1 MIQTLVAELQVS
13 APLIMSGHTS
23 LEKGDSLRPSAIKG
37 ALRFWWRALQWPQLR
52 ESHASDQEALKALH
66 QAEAD
71 LFGAAAGESG
81 KQSKVLLRI
90 DAKQRLDMQ
99 AFSRGQD
106 LSRTNNQ
113 SKSYPGAVYLMGQ
126 GHHDKNGCQCAGLL
140 SSAPISMRLSWRA
153 NTLEDAER
161 DGLVRAVMA
170 LGLLGSVGARARK
183 GFGSLSLQALTLN
196 GQPLPVPTNLVE
208 LRHWLAELPR
218 GSTDELPP
226 FTAFGPASRCW
237 MIGLKPAR
245 EPLEL
250 LNEYGLQMMHY
261 RQTDKQDKQGKVR
274 GLGLFKDDIR
284 QLSKLLENRRI
295 ERAPQRAIFGL
306 PSHIRLQKNI
316 EIKPAGKS
324 SDGKAYER
332 RASPL
337 LAHIHRF
344 PSGEQIMLTI
354 MLPAKF
360 LPEDRLIITAS
371 REQEISF
378 SPDWSVIEGFI
389 KQCGGE
395 ELMR

>member
-23 LEKGDSLRPSAIKG
+23 LEKGDSIRPSAIKG
-37 ALRFWWRALQWPQLR
+37 ALRFWWRALQWPRLR
-52 ESHASDQEALKALH
+52 ESHTSDQNALKALH
-66 QAEAD
+66 QAETE

-90 DAKQRLDMQ
+90 DAKQRLDAQ
-99 AFSRGQD
+99 AFSKGQD
-106 LSRTNNQ
+106 LS
-113 SKSYPGAVYLMGQ
+113 KSHPGAVYLMGQ
-126 GHHDKNGCQCAGLL
+126 GHHDKNGCKCAGLL
-140 SSAPISMRLSWRA
+140 SSAPISLRLSWRA
-153 NTLEDAER
+153 NTLKDVEQ
-161 DGLVRAVMA
+161 DGLVQAVMA

-196 GQPLPVPTNLVE
+196 KQPLPVPANRTE
-208 LRHWLAELPR
+208 LHQWLADLPR
-218 GSTDELPP
+218 GSADELPP

-237 MIGLKPAR
+237 ILGLTAR
-245 EPLEL
+245 EPLAL
-250 LNEYGLQMMHY
+250 LNEYGNEMIRY
-261 RQTDKQDKQGKVR
+261 RQTDKPDRKGEVR

-284 QLSKLLENRRI
+284 QLSKLLENRQM

-306 PSHIRLQKNI
+306 PSTIILQKKI
-316 EIKPAGKS
+316 AIKPAGKT

-337 LAHIHRF
+337 LAHLHRF

-360 LPEDRLIITAS
+360 LPEDQLSITANG
-371 REQEISF
+371 EQKIPF
-378 SPDWSVIEGFI
+378 SPDWSVIEGFV
-389 KQCGGE
+389 KHCGGE
-395 ELMR
+395 ELTR

>member
-23 LEKGDSLRPSAIKG
+23 LEKGDSIRPSAIKG
-37 ALRFWWRALQWPQLR
+37 ALRFWWRALQWPRLR
-52 ESHASDQEALKALH
+52 ESHTSDQNALKALH

-90 DAKQRLDMQ
+90 DAKQRLDAQ
-99 AFSRGQD
+99 AFSKGQD
-106 LSRTNNQ
+106 LS
-113 SKSYPGAVYLMGQ
+113 KSHPGAVYLMGQ
-126 GHHDKNGCQCAGLL
+126 GQHQRNNGSLCAGLQ
-140 SSAPISMRLSWRA
+140 SSAPMSLRLSWRA
-153 NTLEDAER
+153 DTLKDDEQ
-161 DGLVRAVMA
+161 DGLVQAVMA

-183 GFGSLSLQALTLN
+183 GFGSLSLQTLTLN
-196 GQPLPVPTNLVE
+196 KQPLPVPANLAE
-208 LRHWLAELPR
+208 LRHWLADLPR
-218 GSTDELPP
+218 GTTDELPP
-226 FTAFGPASRCW
+226 FTAFGPSSRSW
-237 MIGLKPAR
+237 VLGLKPAR
-245 EPLEL
+245 EPLAL
-250 LNEYGLQMMHY
+250 LNEYGLQMMRY
-261 RQTDKQDKQGKVR
+261 RLSDKSAFAGGQQGR
-274 GLGLFKDDIR
+274 GLFKDDIR

-306 PSHIRLQKNI
+306 PSTIILQKKI
-316 EIKPAGKS
+316 AIKPAGKT

-337 LAHIHRF
+337 FAHIHRF

-360 LPEDRLIITAS
+360 LSEDRLIITAS
-371 REQEISF
+371 QEQEISF

-395 ELMR
+395 ELTR

>member
-52 ESHASDQEALKALH
+52 DIHGNDKDALKALH
-66 QAEAD
+66 QAEAE

-90 DAKQRLDMQ
+90 GAGQRLDMQ
-99 AFSRGQD
+99 AFAKGQD
-106 LSRTNNQ
+106 LS
-113 SKSYPGAVYLMGQ
+113 KSSPGAVYLMGQ
-126 GHHDKNGCQCAGLL
+126 GQHQGNNGTQCAGLQ
-140 SSAPISMRLSWRA
+140 SSAPLTVHLNWRT
-153 NTLEDAER
+153 NTLEEGER
-161 DGLVRAVMA
+161 DGLIQAVMA

-183 GFGSLSLQALTLN
+183 GFGSLSLQTLTLN
-196 GQPLPVPTNLVE
+196 KQPLPVPTNQAE
-208 LRHWLAELPR
+208 LRHWLADLPR
-218 GSTDELPP
+218 GNTDQLPP
-226 FTAFGPASRCW
+226 FTAFGPTSRCW
-237 MIGLKPAR
+237 VLGLKPTR
-245 EPLEL
+245 EPLVL
-250 LNEYGLQMMHY
+250 LNEYGLQMIRY
-261 RQTDKQDKQGKVR
+261 RQTNKPDKQGKVR
-274 GLGLFKDDIR
+274 GLGLFKDDIL
-284 QLSKLLENRRI
+284 QLSKLLENHRI

-306 PSHIRLQKNI
+306 PSHIRLQKNL

-337 LAHIHRF
+337 LAHLHRF

-360 LPEDRLIITAS
+360 LPKDQLIITAS

-395 ELMR
+395 ELTR

>member
-23 LEKGDSLRPSAIKG
+23 LEKGDSIRPSAIKG
-37 ALRFWWRALQWPQLR
+37 ALRFWWRALQWPRLR
-52 ESHASDQEALKALH
+52 ESHTSDQNALKALH

-90 DAKQRLDMQ
+90 DAKQRLDAQ
-99 AFSRGQD
+99 AFSKGQD
-106 LSRTNNQ
+106 LS
-113 SKSYPGAVYLMGQ
+113 KSHPGAVYLMGQ
-126 GHHDKNGCQCAGLL
+126 GQHQRNNGSLCAGLQ
-140 SSAPISMRLSWRA
+140 SSAPMSLRLSWRA
-153 NTLEDAER
+153 DTLKDDEQ
-161 DGLVRAVMA
+161 DGLVQAVMA

-196 GQPLPVPTNLVE
+196 KQPLPVPANRTE
-208 LRHWLAELPR
+208 LHQWLADLPR
-218 GSTDELPP
+218 GSADELPP

-237 MIGLKPAR
+237 ILGLTAR
-245 EPLEL
+245 EPLAL
-250 LNEYGLQMMHY
+250 LNEYGNEMIRY
-261 RQTDKQDKQGKVR
+261 RQTDKPDRKGEVR

-284 QLSKLLENRRI
+284 QLSKLLENRQM

-306 PSHIRLQKNI
+306 PSTIILQKKI
-316 EIKPAGKS
+316 AIKPAGKS

-337 LAHIHRF
+337 LAHLHRF

-360 LPEDRLIITAS
+360 LPEDQLSITANG
-371 REQEISF
+371 EQKIPF
-378 SPDWSVIEGFI
+378 SPDWSVIEGFV
-389 KQCGGE
+389 KHCGGE
-395 ELMR
+395 ELTR

>member
-37 ALRFWWRALQWPQLR
+37 ALRFWWRALQWPRFR
-52 ESHASDQEALKALH
+52 ESHASDKDALKALH

-81 KQSKVLLRI
+81 KQSKVLLRLG
-90 DAKQRLDMQ
+90 AGQRLDAQ
-99 AFSRGQD
+99 AFAKGQD
-106 LSRTNNQ
+106 LSR
-113 SKSYPGAVYLMGQ
+113 SHPGAVYLMGQ
-126 GHHDKNGCQCAGLL
+126 GHHDKNGCKCAGLL
-140 SSAPISMRLSWRA
+140 SSAPISLRLSWRA
-153 NTLEDAER
+153 NTLEDAEQ
-161 DGLVRAVMA
+161 DGLIQAVMA

-196 GQPLPVPTNLVE
+196 GQPLPIPTNLVE
-208 LRHWLAELPR
+208 LRHWLADLPR
-218 GSTDELPP
+218 GSTDESPP
-226 FTAFGPASRCW
+226 FTAFGAASRCW
-237 MIGLKPAR
+237 VLGLKSAR
-245 EPLEL
+245 EPLAL
-250 LNEYGLQMMHY
+250 LNEYGLQMMRY
-261 RQTDKQDKQGKVR
+261 RQTDKKDNQGKAR

-316 EIKPAGKS
+316 EIKPTGKS

-337 LAHIHRF
+337 FAHIHRF

-360 LPEDRLIITAS
+360 LPEDLLIITAS
-371 REQEISF
+371 QKQEISF

-389 KQCGGE
+389 KQCNGE

>member
-13 APLIMSGHTS
+13 APLIMSGHTP

-37 ALRFWWRALQWPQLR
+37 ALRFWWRALQWPLFR
-52 ESHASDQEALKALH
+52 ESHASDKDALKALH

-81 KQSKVLLRI
+81 KQSKVMLRI
-90 DAKQRLDMQ
+90 GAGQRLDMQ
-99 AFSRGQD
+99 TFAKGQD
-106 LSRTNNQ
+106 LSR
-113 SKSYPGAVYLMGQ
+113 SHPGAVYLMGQ
-126 GHHDKNGCQCAGLL
+126 GQHQRNNGSLCAGLQ
-140 SSAPISMRLSWRA
+140 SSAPISLRLSWRA
-153 NTLEDAER
+153 DTLKDDEQ

-196 GQPLPVPTNLVE
+196 KQPLPVPANRAE
-208 LRHWLAELPR
+208 LRHWLTDLPR
-218 GSTDELPP
+218 GKADQLPP

-237 MIGLKPAR
+237 VLGLKPAR
-245 EPLEL
+245 EPLAL

-261 RQTDKQDKQGKVR
+261 RQTDKNDTQGKVR

-306 PSHIRLQKNI
+306 PSHIRLQENI

-337 LAHIHRF
+337 FAHIHRF

-371 REQEISF
+371 QKQEISF

-389 KQCGGE
+389 KQCDGE